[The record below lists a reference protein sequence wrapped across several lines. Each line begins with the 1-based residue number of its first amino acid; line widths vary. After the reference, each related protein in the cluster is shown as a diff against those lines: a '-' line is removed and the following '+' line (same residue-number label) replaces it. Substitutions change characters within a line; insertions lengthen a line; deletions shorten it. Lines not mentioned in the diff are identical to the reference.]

1 MGVSVTRQITV
12 WVTENLIA
20 LTHWPTGNSPHTHSH
35 TPVFDCSTTVA
46 HSFVLRL
53 LWHIVQNNTVF
64 PSSSLV
70 TMTTAQV
77 ACYVALC
84 KGFGV
89 TVFKSIQIKSA
100 VNGKILDQILVRLL
114 VTGKIAPVHSS
125 SNYLA
130 GSLFQASWRTWH
142 ILLYLLSSHLLQE
155 HLLLIT

>member
-12 WVTENLIA
+12 WVTE
-20 LTHWPTGNSPHTHSH
+20 THWPTGNRPHTHACVWLQHYS
-35 TPVFDCSTTVA
+35 CS
-46 HSFVLRL
+46 LILCL

-64 PSSSLV
+64 PRSSLV
-70 TMTTAQV
+70 TMTTTQV

-100 VNGKILDQILVRLL
+100 GNRKIPDQILLRLL
-114 VTGKIAPVHSS
+114 VTGEIAPGHSS
-125 SNYLA
+125 SNCLA

-142 ILLYLLSSHLLQE
+142 ILLYLLSSHLLQGYF
-155 HLLLIT
+155 